1 MVYTDDINFANNA
14 AKENKGSSIKERRIR
29 K

>member
-1 MVYTDDINFANNA
+1 MMYTDDINFANNA
-14 AKENKGSSIKERRIR
+14 AMENKGPSIKERRIR